1 MKKLNILFWALATL
15 CTINLAQAQITPPA
29 PSLAGSVTQ
38 VVGLTNISV
47 NYSRPSAK
55 GRAIFGNLVKYNQVW
70 RTGAN
75 QSTKI
80 NLADEVMIEGSKL
93 AKGEYAIMSIPS
105 QTEWTIIFSKN
116 LGVNEGNYKME
127 DDVLRVKVKPSMTT
141 NKVESFTIAFT
152 DLGMNTANLEFS
164 WENTSVK
171 VKVETE
177 VDAKVEKQIADFTN
191 PNKDANGFYQAA
203 TYYFNNGKD
212 INKAYDWIVKST
224 SMQPQYWTMY
234 LKAQIEMKLKKYKE
248 AIASAEKSMEMAKG
262 ATPSPNLQYVEFNEK
277 LLAEAK
283 KMK

>member
-1 MKKLNILFWALATL
+1 MKKLNVLFLALVL
-15 CTINLAQAQITPPA
+15 FCMVSFAQAQITPPA
-29 PSLAGSVTQ
+29 PSPAASVTQ
-38 VVGLTNISV
+38 VVGLTNVSV

-55 GRAIFGNLVKYNQVW
+55 GRAIFGSLLKYDQVW

-75 QSTKI
+75 QATKI
-80 NLADEVMIEGSKL
+80 NIADDVTIGGSKL

-105 QTEWTIIFSKN
+105 QGEWTIIFSKN

-127 DDVLRVKVKPSMTT
+127 EDVLRVKAKPTMTT

-171 VKVETE
+171 VKIEAD
-177 VDAKVEKQIADFTN
+177 VDAKVEKQIADFSN

-203 TYYFNNGKD
+203 SYYFNNGKD
-212 INKAYDWIVKST
+212 LNKAYDWIVKST

-248 AIASAEKSMEMAKG
+248 AIASAEKSAEMAKAG
-262 ATPSPNLQYVEFNEK
+262 NNMQYVEFNEK
-277 LLAEAK
+277 LLSEAK